1 MTAAS
6 ETSRVGL
13 VVVSHSEML
22 ASGVAELA
30 GQMAPDI
37 AVLPVGGTEE
47 GGLGTDYGAVVEA
60 LADADSGAGVV
71 VLYDLGSAKMTA
83 EMAVESADD
92 PSRYTVVDASLVE
105 GAVAAAV
112 AAQGGAALAAV
123 AAAAEGASGEAPVA
137 VHDRAGQD
145 RTGQD
150 RTGQDRT
157 GQGRSGQGRPALSI
171 VPDAVSA
178 EVLLTNEVGLHARPA
193 ALLARTVAQLD
204 ADVVVRYGD
213 EEANAASVLALMGL
227 GAPGGRSI
235 TVVATGKDAG
245 EAVRRIEELAERG
258 FDD

>member
-1 MTAAS
+1 MTAAAD
-6 ETSRVGL
+6 TGRVGL
-13 VVVSHSEML
+13 VVVSHSDML
-22 ASGVAELA
+22 ANGVAELA
-30 GQMAPDI
+30 TQMAPDVS
-37 AVLPVGGTEE
+37 VLPVGGTDE
-47 GGLGTDYGAVVEA
+47 GGLGTDYASVVEA

-92 PSRYTVVDASLVE
+92 PSRYLVVDAPLVE

-112 AAQGGAALAAV
+112 AAQGAASLADV

-137 VHDRAGQD
+137 AP
-145 RTGQD
+145 
-150 RTGQDRT
+150 
-157 GQGRSGQGRPALSI
+157 SRPALHL

-193 ALLARTVAQLD
+193 ALLARTVAELD
-204 ADVVVRYGD
+204 ADVVVRYGN

-227 GAPGGRSI
+227 SAPGGKSI